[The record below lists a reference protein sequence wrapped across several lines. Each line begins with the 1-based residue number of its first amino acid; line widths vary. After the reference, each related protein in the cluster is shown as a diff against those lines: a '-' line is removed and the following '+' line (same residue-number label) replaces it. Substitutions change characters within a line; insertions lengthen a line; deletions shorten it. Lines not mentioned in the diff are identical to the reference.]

1 MQKIIIKNFGP
12 ISNAEIDIKKAVV
25 LIGEQGSGKSTIIKL
40 ISSFM
45 WLEKDFYR
53 SSITQEES
61 VFSSFF
67 KKNVKEVLNYHRIE
81 SYFNENTNIEYQG
94 LAYNFSFLNGELT
107 YNETKEDFVFP
118 QIIYIPAE
126 RNFISYVNNFKASD
140 FIPWG
145 LKDFIDDFR
154 LATVN
159 LKQPLKLPINNAEIV
174 KGEFDI
180 LYLKE
185 NDTYNIKLSEAS
197 SGFQAVVPI
206 LLVSEYLQ
214 KKMEADNNNLDRNSH
229 GQVMASLINQSNKEN
244 DIISKE
250 LSKIVAINNIK
261 INNFLKK
268 TSFVN
273 IVEEPEQNL
282 FPVSQMRLVKR
293 LTEICNENADNKLIM
308 STHSPYVLAT
318 INNLILANKVGEKN
332 PKEVANRVDKK
343 LWLNSNDVFAG
354 IVKDGT
360 VEDMID
366 KDLNMIKVELLDSVS
381 QIINE
386 EFDYLFQYETDNNA

>member
-1 MQKIIIKNFGP
+1 MQKIVIKNFGP
-12 ISNAEIDIKKAVV
+12 ISNAEIEIKKTMV

-45 WLEKDFYR
+45 WLEKDLYR
-53 SSITQEES
+53 SFITKEES
-61 VFSSFF
+61 GFSTYF
-67 KKNVKEVLNYHRIE
+67 KKDVKDMLSYHRIE
-81 SYFNENTNIEYQG
+81 NYFNKKTSIEYQG
-94 LAYNFSFLNGELT
+94 LVYKLSFSNNKFSIV
-107 YNETKEDFVFP
+107 ETQKKFIYP

-126 RNFISYVNNFKASD
+126 RNFISYVNNFRASE

-145 LKDFIDDFR
+145 LKDFIDDFK
-154 LATVN
+154 LATTN
-159 LKQPLKLPINNAEIV
+159 LKQPLQLPINNSEIV
-174 KGEFDI
+174 KGDFDI

-185 NDTYNIKLSEAS
+185 NDKYNIKLSDAS

-206 LLVSEYLQ
+206 LLVSEYSQ
-214 KKMEADNNNLDRNSH
+214 KKITNDNYGEKH
-229 GQVMASLINQSNKEN
+229 
-244 DIISKE
+244 IS
-250 LSKIVAINNIK
+250 
-261 INNFLKK
+261 LKK

-282 FPVSQMRLVKR
+282 FPVSQMQLIKSLVS
-293 LTEICNENADNKLIM
+293 ICNQNEDNKLLI

-318 INNLILANKVGEKN
+318 INNLILANKVGQKS
-332 PKEVANRVDKK
+332 PDKVLSKVDKQ
-343 LWLNSNDVFAG
+343 LWLNPNDVFAG

-366 KDLNMIKVELLDSVS
+366 KDLDMIKVELLDAVS

-386 EFDYLFQYETDNNA
+386 EFDYLYKYETADNA